1 MGRVVGR
8 VGATWAGGSWTT
20 GAGSGSG
27 ESARGGVAGGAGAVA
42 IGGAG
47 IGAYITG
54 LWELG
59 RSSCAVLVGGT
70 GVVGAKVLRNLR
82 LRSVRRRDPSTRT
95 EFWEALLYCV

>member
-1 MGRVVGR
+1 MWEEW
-8 VGATWAGGSWTT
+8 WAGSELPGLV
-20 GAGSGSG
+20 GPGRLVLVVVQGNPHG
-27 ESARGGVAGGAGAVA
+27 GGVAGGAGAVA

-95 EFWEALLYCV
+95 EYW